1 MKLIVT
7 AAICCL
13 LAAAPYTSVSADVVA
28 AADNGF
34 QIKRKIGIKAPPEIV
49 WRSLIAHVG
58 EWWSDAHTFSGNAHN
73 LYMEATALGCFC
85 ERIGSDGSVVHLTV
99 TFVNPSQMIRLTGG
113 LGPLGLMGVDG
124 NMTISLR
131 PGDNFTTL
139 ELEYQVGGY
148 TPNGLESIAPAVDA
162 VLGEQIGRLREFVET
177 GSVGP

>member
-1 MKLIVT
+1 MKPIVT
-7 AAICCL
+7 VAACCL
-13 LAAAPYTSVSADVVA
+13 LIATSCTSAFADVVA

-49 WRSLIAHVG
+49 WRSLVAHVG
-58 EWWSDAHTFSGNAHN
+58 EWWNADHTYSGNSHN
-73 LYMEATALGCFC
+73 LYIEATALGCFC
-85 ERIGSDGSVVHLTV
+85 EKIESDGSVVHLMV

-148 TPNGLESIAPAVDA
+148 SPNGLESVAPAVDA
-162 VLGEQIGRLREFVET
+162 VLGEQIARLRQFVET
-177 GSVGP
+177 GSVAP